1 MVGQPE
7 QPVHFPW
14 RDEAT
19 VTQVG
24 ERVLHFE
31 ELRPSH
37 REVTAELAV
46 SESTEAFCNQ
56 RQAPNAP
63 PLESDRGI

>member
-56 RQAPNAP
+56 GRRRTRRLSNLIA
-63 PLESDRGI
+63 GI